1 MQKKNENS
9 KTYVQ
14 NALDSSSDKILYRV
28 IRESLLYYEENNSNY
43 AILSTRVKR
52 INNDETLVEATVK
65 NQYSYWLS
73 QEDIAEIAR
82 LEYNNYHRESDATFE
97 VLGSM
102 PQLYI
107 TLELFQLKI
116 QASKLASARLTLI
129 INLANLHWVTL
140 VIAYKNNQ
148 YVGYY
153 SDSKDNPIPPEY
165 YQLLLNAFQISSL
178 SLSPGFIQQKDEFNC
193 GLWALENAADLNQMI
208 DQNQSILWIINK
220 LKRPRSKEYF
230 NTRREYFA
238 EKLRADPAWN
248 ERHPLLSQGLTVQEA
263 LQTKT
268 EPDPKRFKSF
278 NDKKGKIT
286 ILLETFVE
294 TFMSVFV
301 KKLGVYHL
309 LAKGE
314 SLTEESLKIELKT
327 GLTGALLGIGISQ
340 SLMGSIPSL
349 VTSLRMISGKFY
361 PSKDTAQKIT
371 KIFSAIQSEHLDS
384 ILSEAA
390 VDIFHSFESQFMQ
403 VTDKAGDKVAME
415 KLAEDAIGRLFNAI
429 KKYSNLDKII
439 SKELIEKSVL
449 QGPSEKFFDPNVKRA
464 RLRIS
469 GYTIQDNNGKAIN
482 TANLYEKTS
491 LVALDKKDQPHK
503 FYTLKNLHDRPY
515 GYRRL
520 FEWEKKDNGE
530 LKENLKPSYTEQQ
543 FLQTKDIFQFLSRR
557 YYYLLHAETNQ
568 AEARRILDKI
578 KNRYLPQI
586 LNREPFSKKPIFFD
600 LRKPIEN
607 FSGRIEV
614 LKTLHRTLMSERT
627 TAIVPNWATLSISSA
642 ENTLSTL
649 NSDST
654 SASSGSQLS
663 INGLGG
669 IGKTQLAL
677 RYAELYASDYDYN
690 ILWISAETK
699 ENIAYSLNKLATRLH
714 IATKDCYNQR
724 KSLEEIVE
732 EIYEYFSDRKSLFI
746 FDNVE
751 NYRAIEAYLP
761 KSMLGNKPTLL
772 ITSRY
777 RNWENVAPTLSLNI
791 FTEQET
797 EELIKK
803 SLNLGEDIP
812 HERIKELHQL
822 LQGLPLALQQA
833 LAYIKL
839 RRNTDT
845 SFSFHHYIELYKEK
859 TKELLNFNFVNY
871 SNDPYLETVFTTW
884 LITLCKI
891 KTDPIGDDAIEILN
905 IMAYLDPDNIASKKF
920 YHLNAINRRSNLY
933 DLDTIMH
940 LLSSYSMINPK
951 EQKSKYTIHRLVQ
964 QVIRI
969 NLEQN
974 QPKFKEI
981 VEKTQLLL
989 WHWHFAFKKDE
1000 ESVFHYLHFLL
1011 YMSEHKDLIP
1021 SLLYGHPEKA
1031 FFDNLALQNLKY
1043 CHYFID
1049 LAYFK
1054 FSTKKF
1060 LTFLG
1065 DAVAYFIKLGL
1076 TFHLSE
1082 ILNYIEKKWTIGSLS
1097 KENIKYILEHFKN
1110 VRDPVFKIKRYS
1122 TAPSKK
1128 IRQQEAVRLFYE
1140 FRLKIF
1146 DNQFIDYD
1154 SCSSHSR
1161 KRNICSLS
1169 ETEQERIKE
1178 LRKQPIK
1185 AHFKKIEQ
1193 ISRYISS
1200 ALMTKDTLSALLQGH
1215 FDEVAINFGLMTSSL
1230 FFGKISDS
1238 LLTQGKNLASD
1249 ASLLEKNLGL
1259 ENKKVLSILFNEN
1272 VSSMGKRQF
1281 LGKALQA
1288 ASPFVAKATSIYFA
1302 YNLKNEI
1309 HAYRMG
1315 NKDVLP
1321 NIISNS
1327 VILSIDGIEAGIE
1340 GAEFLGFITGIS
1352 AFTGPLGEGMALV
1365 VWLGAE
1371 GYSAEKQVEAIE
1383 KYVHLSRGEKI
1394 FEFLLSTLHL
1404 APLEYIQLKA
1414 NNGQLVERAINFLK
1428 DNTAIQWYIFPAF
1441 TFVEDTCKIRKAF
1454 LKEKINFTP
1463 DDNNPDKPAEGDLFC
1478 LSAAPPPYEVLNIKM
1493 KYYLC
1498 HKTLGISYALNRTGN
1513 GTLVD
1518 LGEGEDEVIA
1528 FSHSPTLFIV
1538 QNGKKWYKGGDN
1550 GTIFDLQG
1558 NSIAGLLQGGNETD
1572 ILVLDKFHPENSD
1585 YVLLDADGFL
1595 CGKNKNSMQ
1604 SIPPFCSPNEMSI
1617 QIDRIDHIYGRRNEP
1632 DILYVNKDVRFIDG
1646 YGGKNQ
1652 THPDNFFI
1660 TDRSDKNLKFVLRN
1674 NTLITFLSNPTT
1686 DSIEYRIPSGEI
1698 GEAWIYYHFKKTLQH
1713 QFFFEYPLEHL
1724 ETMTVKNN
1732 TLHISVLTSE
1742 NTDRKLFAI
1751 TISNRITSNSNQTK
1765 NATSLS
1771 KNIAYFFQGIV
1782 IKLIQNEH
1790 LYGQEIT
1797 SNNKTVDEKIS
1808 LFRAIANRLE
1818 KTFSI
1823 QLINNLTLSI
1833 GREKKHEL
1841 FYINGLHESHLVGN
1855 GGENVYI
1862 ILPRKNAKFPLPKVI
1877 LYDTS
1882 ERDSNDLIE
1891 LIDTLD
1897 LREMIK
1903 EYKQIYPKAVIASH
1917 VVPSANDLI
1926 LTLSN
1931 SVYSPIYSNSYES
1944 NCFEPWLTIQ
1954 LKNALLDNSNWYQ
1967 KLDIVLDSVSRNI
1980 VPLEDDVWTLTAAPL
1995 IFTDDKKIILLT
2007 NQDIEEDTE
2016 IQILKNI
2023 GNYAFFRDETNL
2035 ILTNAFEVSNDY
2047 CTIICRHFYQ
2057 EPEMRKKILSTTFKF
2072 FDQEIHPNDHQKQ
2085 IEHATHFQHLTQIIT
2100 TSNLSSLL
2108 THTYLNSIG
2117 MKGHQKKLSQPRVR
2131 RKRQA
2136 HQEEKI
2142 IVDAIQS
2149 STSTKKNSKQ
2159 TNQTFFHD
2167 RKHASQASR
2176 IEEENRIL
2184 AMADDYLKKYDD
2196 SEMKAYRGKKNINQT
2211 KDKKKKTNSP
2221 LSVQKEKDKFLIE
2234 KNDSVQNKN
2243 KGNFHKRTMPN
2254 YSAQNNLK
2262 ALTKPIKNQFR
2273 APNFF
2278 KPEVAKLK
2286 KTFFN
2291 VSNSN
2296 KKINFLVT
2304 PQLTHQENFKPTTK
2318 AISLSPYQQN
2328 ESRAKKPNQYVLSL
2342 PIEPP
2347 NLHSTLMLFDLIAR
2361 KSLKNPV
2368 VPSSSN
2374 KKLNKTILKVEK
2386 QQKIINSKTFGF
2398 QKL

>member
-989 WHWHFAFKKDE
+989 WH
-1000 ESVFHYLHFLL
+1000 
-1011 YMSEHKDLIP
+1011 
-1021 SLLYGHPEKA
+1021 
-1031 FFDNLALQNLKY
+1031 
-1043 CHYFID
+1043 
-1049 LAYFK
+1049 
-1054 FSTKKF
+1054 
-1060 LTFLG
+1060 
-1065 DAVAYFIKLGL
+1065 
-1076 TFHLSE
+1076 
-1082 ILNYIEKKWTIGSLS
+1082 
-1097 KENIKYILEHFKN
+1097 
-1110 VRDPVFKIKRYS
+1110 
-1122 TAPSKK
+1122 
-1128 IRQQEAVRLFYE
+1128 
-1140 FRLKIF
+1140 
-1146 DNQFIDYD
+1146 
-1154 SCSSHSR
+1154 
-1161 KRNICSLS
+1161 
-1169 ETEQERIKE
+1169 
-1178 LRKQPIK
+1178 
-1185 AHFKKIEQ
+1185 
-1193 ISRYISS
+1193 
-1200 ALMTKDTLSALLQGH
+1200 
-1215 FDEVAINFGLMTSSL
+1215 
-1230 FFGKISDS
+1230 
-1238 LLTQGKNLASD
+1238 
-1249 ASLLEKNLGL
+1249 
-1259 ENKKVLSILFNEN
+1259 
-1272 VSSMGKRQF
+1272 
-1281 LGKALQA
+1281 
-1288 ASPFVAKATSIYFA
+1288 
-1302 YNLKNEI
+1302 
-1309 HAYRMG
+1309 
-1315 NKDVLP
+1315 
-1321 NIISNS
+1321 
-1327 VILSIDGIEAGIE
+1327 
-1340 GAEFLGFITGIS
+1340 
-1352 AFTGPLGEGMALV
+1352 
-1365 VWLGAE
+1365 
-1371 GYSAEKQVEAIE
+1371 
-1383 KYVHLSRGEKI
+1383 
-1394 FEFLLSTLHL
+1394 
-1404 APLEYIQLKA
+1404 
-1414 NNGQLVERAINFLK
+1414 
-1428 DNTAIQWYIFPAF
+1428 
-1441 TFVEDTCKIRKAF
+1441 
-1454 LKEKINFTP
+1454 
-1463 DDNNPDKPAEGDLFC
+1463 
-1478 LSAAPPPYEVLNIKM
+1478 
-1493 KYYLC
+1493 
-1498 HKTLGISYALNRTGN
+1498 
-1513 GTLVD
+1513 
-1518 LGEGEDEVIA
+1518 
-1528 FSHSPTLFIV
+1528 
-1538 QNGKKWYKGGDN
+1538 
-1550 GTIFDLQG
+1550 
-1558 NSIAGLLQGGNETD
+1558 
-1572 ILVLDKFHPENSD
+1572 
-1585 YVLLDADGFL
+1585 
-1595 CGKNKNSMQ
+1595 
-1604 SIPPFCSPNEMSI
+1604 
-1617 QIDRIDHIYGRRNEP
+1617 
-1632 DILYVNKDVRFIDG
+1632 
-1646 YGGKNQ
+1646 
-1652 THPDNFFI
+1652 
-1660 TDRSDKNLKFVLRN
+1660 
-1674 NTLITFLSNPTT
+1674 
-1686 DSIEYRIPSGEI
+1686 
-1698 GEAWIYYHFKKTLQH
+1698 
-1713 QFFFEYPLEHL
+1713 
-1724 ETMTVKNN
+1724 
-1732 TLHISVLTSE
+1732 
-1742 NTDRKLFAI
+1742 
-1751 TISNRITSNSNQTK
+1751 
-1765 NATSLS
+1765 
-1771 KNIAYFFQGIV
+1771 
-1782 IKLIQNEH
+1782 
-1790 LYGQEIT
+1790 
-1797 SNNKTVDEKIS
+1797 
-1808 LFRAIANRLE
+1808 
-1818 KTFSI
+1818 
-1823 QLINNLTLSI
+1823 
-1833 GREKKHEL
+1833 
-1841 FYINGLHESHLVGN
+1841 
-1855 GGENVYI
+1855 
-1862 ILPRKNAKFPLPKVI
+1862 
-1877 LYDTS
+1877 
-1882 ERDSNDLIE
+1882 
-1891 LIDTLD
+1891 
-1897 LREMIK
+1897 
-1903 EYKQIYPKAVIASH
+1903 
-1917 VVPSANDLI
+1917 
-1926 LTLSN
+1926 
-1931 SVYSPIYSNSYES
+1931 
-1944 NCFEPWLTIQ
+1944 
-1954 LKNALLDNSNWYQ
+1954 
-1967 KLDIVLDSVSRNI
+1967 
-1980 VPLEDDVWTLTAAPL
+1980 
-1995 IFTDDKKIILLT
+1995 
-2007 NQDIEEDTE
+2007 
-2016 IQILKNI
+2016 
-2023 GNYAFFRDETNL
+2023 
-2035 ILTNAFEVSNDY
+2035 
-2047 CTIICRHFYQ
+2047 
-2057 EPEMRKKILSTTFKF
+2057 
-2072 FDQEIHPNDHQKQ
+2072 
-2085 IEHATHFQHLTQIIT
+2085 
-2100 TSNLSSLL
+2100 
-2108 THTYLNSIG
+2108 
-2117 MKGHQKKLSQPRVR
+2117 
-2131 RKRQA
+2131 
-2136 HQEEKI
+2136 
-2142 IVDAIQS
+2142 
-2149 STSTKKNSKQ
+2149 
-2159 TNQTFFHD
+2159 
-2167 RKHASQASR
+2167 
-2176 IEEENRIL
+2176 
-2184 AMADDYLKKYDD
+2184 
-2196 SEMKAYRGKKNINQT
+2196 
-2211 KDKKKKTNSP
+2211 
-2221 LSVQKEKDKFLIE
+2221 
-2234 KNDSVQNKN
+2234 
-2243 KGNFHKRTMPN
+2243 
-2254 YSAQNNLK
+2254 
-2262 ALTKPIKNQFR
+2262 
-2273 APNFF
+2273 
-2278 KPEVAKLK
+2278 
-2286 KTFFN
+2286 
-2291 VSNSN
+2291 
-2296 KKINFLVT
+2296 
-2304 PQLTHQENFKPTTK
+2304 
-2318 AISLSPYQQN
+2318 
-2328 ESRAKKPNQYVLSL
+2328 
-2342 PIEPP
+2342 
-2347 NLHSTLMLFDLIAR
+2347 
-2361 KSLKNPV
+2361 
-2368 VPSSSN
+2368 
-2374 KKLNKTILKVEK
+2374 
-2386 QQKIINSKTFGF
+2386 
-2398 QKL
+2398 

>member
-1 MQKKNENS
+1 
-9 KTYVQ
+9 
-14 NALDSSSDKILYRV
+14 
-28 IRESLLYYEENNSNY
+28 
-43 AILSTRVKR
+43 
-52 INNDETLVEATVK
+52 
-65 NQYSYWLS
+65 
-73 QEDIAEIAR
+73 
-82 LEYNNYHRESDATFE
+82 
-97 VLGSM
+97 
-102 PQLYI
+102 
-107 TLELFQLKI
+107 
-116 QASKLASARLTLI
+116 
-129 INLANLHWVTL
+129 
-140 VIAYKNNQ
+140 
-148 YVGYY
+148 
-153 SDSKDNPIPPEY
+153 
-165 YQLLLNAFQISSL
+165 
-178 SLSPGFIQQKDEFNC
+178 
-193 GLWALENAADLNQMI
+193 
-208 DQNQSILWIINK
+208 
-220 LKRPRSKEYF
+220 
-230 NTRREYFA
+230 
-238 EKLRADPAWN
+238 
-248 ERHPLLSQGLTVQEA
+248 
-263 LQTKT
+263 
-268 EPDPKRFKSF
+268 
-278 NDKKGKIT
+278 
-286 ILLETFVE
+286 
-294 TFMSVFV
+294 
-301 KKLGVYHL
+301 
-309 LAKGE
+309 
-314 SLTEESLKIELKT
+314 
-327 GLTGALLGIGISQ
+327 
-340 SLMGSIPSL
+340 
-349 VTSLRMISGKFY
+349 
-361 PSKDTAQKIT
+361 
-371 KIFSAIQSEHLDS
+371 
-384 ILSEAA
+384 
-390 VDIFHSFESQFMQ
+390 
-403 VTDKAGDKVAME
+403 
-415 KLAEDAIGRLFNAI
+415 
-429 KKYSNLDKII
+429 
-439 SKELIEKSVL
+439 
-449 QGPSEKFFDPNVKRA
+449 
-464 RLRIS
+464 
-469 GYTIQDNNGKAIN
+469 
-482 TANLYEKTS
+482 
-491 LVALDKKDQPHK
+491 
-503 FYTLKNLHDRPY
+503 
-515 GYRRL
+515 
-520 FEWEKKDNGE
+520 
-530 LKENLKPSYTEQQ
+530 
-543 FLQTKDIFQFLSRR
+543 
-557 YYYLLHAETNQ
+557 
-568 AEARRILDKI
+568 
-578 KNRYLPQI
+578 
-586 LNREPFSKKPIFFD
+586 
-600 LRKPIEN
+600 
-607 FSGRIEV
+607 
-614 LKTLHRTLMSERT
+614 
-627 TAIVPNWATLSISSA
+627 
-642 ENTLSTL
+642 
-649 NSDST
+649 
-654 SASSGSQLS
+654 
-663 INGLGG
+663 
-669 IGKTQLAL
+669 
-677 RYAELYASDYDYN
+677 
-690 ILWISAETK
+690 
-699 ENIAYSLNKLATRLH
+699 
-714 IATKDCYNQR
+714 
-724 KSLEEIVE
+724 
-732 EIYEYFSDRKSLFI
+732 
-746 FDNVE
+746 
-751 NYRAIEAYLP
+751 
-761 KSMLGNKPTLL
+761 
-772 ITSRY
+772 
-777 RNWENVAPTLSLNI
+777 
-791 FTEQET
+791 
-797 EELIKK
+797 
-803 SLNLGEDIP
+803 
-812 HERIKELHQL
+812 
-822 LQGLPLALQQA
+822 
-833 LAYIKL
+833 
-839 RRNTDT
+839 
-845 SFSFHHYIELYKEK
+845 
-859 TKELLNFNFVNY
+859 
-871 SNDPYLETVFTTW
+871 
-884 LITLCKI
+884 
-891 KTDPIGDDAIEILN
+891 
-905 IMAYLDPDNIASKKF
+905 
-920 YHLNAINRRSNLY
+920 
-933 DLDTIMH
+933 
-940 LLSSYSMINPK
+940 
-951 EQKSKYTIHRLVQ
+951 
-964 QVIRI
+964 
-969 NLEQN
+969 
-974 QPKFKEI
+974 
-981 VEKTQLLL
+981 
-989 WHWHFAFKKDE
+989 
-1000 ESVFHYLHFLL
+1000 
-1011 YMSEHKDLIP
+1011 
-1021 SLLYGHPEKA
+1021 
-1031 FFDNLALQNLKY
+1031 
-1043 CHYFID
+1043 
-1049 LAYFK
+1049 
-1054 FSTKKF
+1054 
-1060 LTFLG
+1060 
-1065 DAVAYFIKLGL
+1065 
-1076 TFHLSE
+1076 
-1082 ILNYIEKKWTIGSLS
+1082 
-1097 KENIKYILEHFKN
+1097 
-1110 VRDPVFKIKRYS
+1110 
-1122 TAPSKK
+1122 
-1128 IRQQEAVRLFYE
+1128 
-1140 FRLKIF
+1140 
-1146 DNQFIDYD
+1146 
-1154 SCSSHSR
+1154 
-1161 KRNICSLS
+1161 
-1169 ETEQERIKE
+1169 
-1178 LRKQPIK
+1178 
-1185 AHFKKIEQ
+1185 
-1193 ISRYISS
+1193 
-1200 ALMTKDTLSALLQGH
+1200 
-1215 FDEVAINFGLMTSSL
+1215 
-1230 FFGKISDS
+1230 
-1238 LLTQGKNLASD
+1238 
-1249 ASLLEKNLGL
+1249 
-1259 ENKKVLSILFNEN
+1259 
-1272 VSSMGKRQF
+1272 
-1281 LGKALQA
+1281 
-1288 ASPFVAKATSIYFA
+1288 
-1302 YNLKNEI
+1302 
-1309 HAYRMG
+1309 
-1315 NKDVLP
+1315 
-1321 NIISNS
+1321 
-1327 VILSIDGIEAGIE
+1327 
-1340 GAEFLGFITGIS
+1340 
-1352 AFTGPLGEGMALV
+1352 
-1365 VWLGAE
+1365 
-1371 GYSAEKQVEAIE
+1371 
-1383 KYVHLSRGEKI
+1383 
-1394 FEFLLSTLHL
+1394 
-1404 APLEYIQLKA
+1404 
-1414 NNGQLVERAINFLK
+1414 
-1428 DNTAIQWYIFPAF
+1428 
-1441 TFVEDTCKIRKAF
+1441 
-1454 LKEKINFTP
+1454 
-1463 DDNNPDKPAEGDLFC
+1463 
-1478 LSAAPPPYEVLNIKM
+1478 
-1493 KYYLC
+1493 
-1498 HKTLGISYALNRTGN
+1498 
-1513 GTLVD
+1513 
-1518 LGEGEDEVIA
+1518 
-1528 FSHSPTLFIV
+1528 
-1538 QNGKKWYKGGDN
+1538 KKWYKGGDN